1 METMKRGEGRDN
13 EREEKAKKEKRIP
26 HVQQA
31 LVFTMAMII
40 I

>member
-1 METMKRGEGRDN
+1 METMKRGEIMK
-13 EREEKAKKEKRIP
+13 EKAKKREKRIP